1 MPSKPP
7 KVVFDTNIFI
17 SAIIFGGNPRTCLE
31 LARQGEIKLYIS
43 SLLLLELAGKLREKF
58 DFSEEDIDNILV
70 GISVFSEMTSPTTE
84 ISLIKSDPD
93 DNRIL
98 EIAKEVEADYVISGD
113 KKHILPLKEF
123 GKTKIVDAADFLKK
137 EL

>member
-1 MPSKPP
+1 
-7 KVVFDTNIFI
+7 
-17 SAIIFGGNPRTCLE
+17 
-31 LARQGEIKLYIS
+31 
-43 SLLLLELAGKLREKF
+43 LELAGKLREKF